1 MCCSFLVFIVLVAN
15 LVLKISEITAFFK
28 YMSKNS
34 GVVSIVSK
42 NVKVSVKE
50 TKEDKWWKSVEDLKS
65 DIRL

>member
-1 MCCSFLVFIVLVAN
+1 
-15 LVLKISEITAFFK
+15 
-28 YMSKNS
+28 MSKNS

-50 TKEDKWWKSVEDLKS
+50 TKKDKWWKSVEDLKS